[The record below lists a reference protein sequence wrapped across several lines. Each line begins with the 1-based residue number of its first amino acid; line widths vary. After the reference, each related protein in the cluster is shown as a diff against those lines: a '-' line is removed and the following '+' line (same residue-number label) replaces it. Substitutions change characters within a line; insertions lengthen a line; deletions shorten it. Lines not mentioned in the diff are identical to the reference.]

1 MLKSIPLSEIVSVNP
16 AVLGA
21 GGSPLSMN
29 AVFLT
34 NNTNVPMGDVLP
46 FATAQ
51 AVSDFFGATS
61 VEANAASIYFLGFSG
76 STIKPSVLY
85 FAQYN
90 TTPVAAYTRGASLA
104 AMTLSQLQLLSGT
117 ITVKVDGVTKTGTV
131 NMTTATSWS
140 AAAALI
146 ATALGVPVNFDTQLQ
161 AFEIYSSTTGVTST
175 IEFAG
180 GTLSPS
186 LMLTKAK
193 GAVIS
198 LGAAADNPTTA
209 MNSIVSSTLDWVT
222 FATLY
227 EPSLADKTLF
237 ADWVNAQGDRFA
249 YVAWDTDIA
258 ATQAG
263 NTTSFGMVCKN
274 AQYDGV
280 IAIYG
285 GVEKAAFVCG
295 MIASIDFTEKNG
307 RINFSY
313 RVQSGLTPDVTDAT
327 IAANLMGNGY
337 NFYGAYAAGK
347 NRYTIFY
354 NGQTSGRWKWAN
366 TYINQI
372 RLNSQL
378 QLALIELLMNT
389 KSVPYNAEGIA
400 LQRAACQ
407 DPIDEA
413 LNFGSSREGVELSEQ
428 QKAIINMEAGFDA
441 ASHIETNGYYLLINQ
456 ASAQV
461 RGMRASMPMKL
472 WYADGGDVNEMN
484 LASIA
489 VQ

>member
-1 MLKSIPLSEIVSVNP
+1 MLKSIPVSELVSVNP
-16 AVLGA
+16 SVLGT

-29 AVFLT
+29 SVFLT
-34 NNTNVPMGDVLP
+34 TNTNVPLGDVSS
-46 FATAQ
+46 FADAQ

-61 VEANAASIYFLGFSG
+61 VEATAANIYFAGFSG

-90 TTPVAAYTRGASLA
+90 PTAASAYTRGASLA
-104 AMTLSQLQLLSGT
+104 SMTLTQLKTLSGT
-117 ITVKVDGVTKTGTV
+117 ININVDGVAKTGTI
-131 NMTTATSWS
+131 NLSSATSWS
-140 AAAALI
+140 NAATI
-146 ATALGVPVNFDTQLQ
+146 ISTALGVPVNFDTQLQ
-161 AFEIYSSTTGVTST
+161 AFEIYSATTGVNST
-175 IEFAG
+175 VEYAG

-198 LGAAADNPTTA
+198 LGAAADDPVTA
-209 MNSIVSSTLDWVT
+209 MDNVVKSTLDWVT
-222 FATLY
+222 FTTLY
-227 EPSLADKTLF
+227 EPTLADKTAF
-237 ADWVNAQGDRFA
+237 ASWTNSKGDRYA
-249 YVAWDTDIA
+249 YVAWDTDVA

-274 AQYDGV
+274 AQYDGT

-295 MIASIDFTEKNG
+295 MIASINFTETNG
-307 RINFSY
+307 RVNFAY
-313 RVQSGLTPDVTDAT
+313 RTQSGLTPDVTDAT
-327 IAANLMGNGY
+327 IATNLLANGY
-337 NFYGAYAAGK
+337 NFYGAYAVGK

-354 NGQTSGRWKWAN
+354 NGETAGRWKWAN
-366 TYINQI
+366 TYIYQI

-378 QLALIELLMNT
+378 QLALIELLVNT
-389 KSVPYNAEGIA
+389 KSIPYNALGIA

-407 DPIDEA
+407 DPINEA
-413 LNFGSSREGVELSEQ
+413 LNFGAIREGVTLSEQ

-441 ASHIETNGYYLLINQ
+441 ATQIETNGYYLLIQQ

-461 RGMRASMPMKL
+461 RGLRASMPMKL
-472 WYADGGDVNEMN
+472 WYADGGDVNSIN